1 MFELLQY
8 LKKKLHSIINK
19 NKLVNNNK
27 LKKMLMIN
35 VKNVCEKKTT
45 KIYKNEKIKKKKWK
59 KYTQLIIKLLNNGI
73 TKNSKNN

>member
-45 KIYKNEKIKKKKWK
+45 KIYKNEKIKKKK
-59 KYTQLIIKLLNNGI
+59 
-73 TKNSKNN
+73 